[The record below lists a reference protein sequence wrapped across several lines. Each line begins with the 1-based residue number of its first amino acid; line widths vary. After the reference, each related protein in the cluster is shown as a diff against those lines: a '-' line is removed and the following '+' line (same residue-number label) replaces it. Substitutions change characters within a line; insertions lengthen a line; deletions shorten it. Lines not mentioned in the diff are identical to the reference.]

1 MKIVHLANEVHNV
14 GNGIVNMMVDLACT
28 QAQAGHDV
36 TVATS
41 GGEFETL
48 LERHGV
54 RHVRLLQSRSIAK
67 LPSMIAGFNR
77 LLAQC
82 DPDVVHAH
90 MMTGAL
96 LARFCTLRRRYALIT
111 TVHNE
116 FQRSA
121 SLMRYG
127 DRVVAVSRAV
137 AESMAKRG
145 VPRERLTVVRNG
157 TIGTPRFAG
166 LPSASAVSPELAHP
180 AIVTVAGMY
189 RRKGIQDLLRAF
201 ARLTG
206 RFPDAMLYLVGDG
219 PDRAEMEAL
228 AQELG
233 VAARTRFTGFVANPR
248 AHLAESDVFVLASHR
263 EPGGLVLCEAREA
276 GCAIVATH
284 VDGNPEMLDD
294 GEAGLLVPPANPEA
308 LANAIELLL
317 TDRAARAALVARAR
331 HGIGSFHVR
340 YVCDAYLAI
349 YEQALET
356 MRPGRVRARPAADV
370 AADGAGR

>member
-1 MKIVHLANEVHNV
+1 MKIVHLANEVNNA

-41 GGEFETL
+41 GGAFEML
-48 LERHGV
+48 LARYGV
-54 RHVRLLQSRSIAK
+54 CHMRLAQSRSVVK

-77 LLAQC
+77 LLSQC

-96 LARFCTLRRRYALIT
+96 IARFGTLRRRYALIT

-121 SLMRYG
+121 SLMRFG

-137 AESMAKRG
+137 ADSMAKRG
-145 VPRERLTVVRNG
+145 VPRERLAVVRNG
-157 TIGTPRFAG
+157 TIGTPRFAD
-166 LPSASAVSPELAHP
+166 LPLASAVSPQLAHP

-206 RFPDAMLYLVGDG
+206 RFPDAVLYLVGDG
-219 PDRAEMEAL
+219 PDRAEMETL

-233 VAARTRFTGFVANPR
+233 IAARTRFTGFVANPR
-248 AHLAESDVFVLASHR
+248 AHLAECDVFVLASHR

-276 GCAIVATH
+276 GCAIVATR

-308 LANAIELLL
+308 LADAIELLL

-331 HGIGSFHVR
+331 HGIGTFHVR
-340 YVCDAYLAI
+340 HVCEAYMAI

-356 MRPGRVRARPAADV
+356 VRPGSVKARPATDV
-370 AADGAGR
+370 VADGVGR